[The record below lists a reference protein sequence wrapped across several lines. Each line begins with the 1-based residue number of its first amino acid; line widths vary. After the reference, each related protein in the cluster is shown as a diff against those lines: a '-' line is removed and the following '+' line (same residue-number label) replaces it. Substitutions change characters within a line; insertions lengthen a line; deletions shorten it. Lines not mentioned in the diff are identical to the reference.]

1 MHPPSILWPFPWWTA
16 VLAVVLLTGVPWLWA
31 LQRARSW
38 NRELGRL
45 GPRLQQLGIVPGPGA
60 FSIGEGKNV
69 LVVEADLLAVADL
82 RSWRIVQ
89 TLRLQEVNLLKIY
102 DDRSDRI
109 EFRVVMNGGAE
120 TRKIT
125 TRSIA
130 GFGRL
135 FVLFGSAGKPVEYIQ
150 R

>member
-16 VLAVVLLTGVPWLWA
+16 ALTSVLLSFVPWLWGLA
-31 LQRARSW
+31 RARRW
-38 NRELGRL
+38 NQELSRL
-45 GPRLQQLGIVPGPGA
+45 GPRLQQMGIRPGPAA

-69 LVVEADLLAVADL
+69 LVVDGDGLAVADL
-82 RSWRIVQ
+82 RNWKIIQKLS
-89 TLRLQEVNLLKIY
+89 LEEVNLLKIY
-102 DDRSDRI
+102 EDRSDRI
-109 EFRVVMNGGAE
+109 EFRVVINGGAQ

-135 FVLFGSAGKPVEYIQ
+135 FALLTSAGKPIEYIQ

>member
-1 MHPPSILWPFPWWTA
+1 MVAA
-16 VLAVVLLTGVPWLWA
+16 VLLIFVPWLWA
-31 LQRARSW
+31 LMRARSW

-45 GPRLQQLGIVPGPGA
+45 SPRLQQLSILPGPAA

-69 LVVEADLLAVADL
+69 LVMDGDRLAVADL
-82 RSWRIVQ
+82 RNWRIVQ
-89 TLRLQEVNLLKIY
+89 TLTLREVELLKIY

-109 EFRVVMNGGAE
+109 EFRVVINGGAQ

-135 FVLFGSAGKPVEYIQ
+135 FALFASAGKPVEYIQ